1 VSPGLPALDVE
12 NVGLSL
18 FVRISSLRTAG
29 TGREDHEDSMEVT
42 PRYYQ
47 PSDRLRVECRQKS
60 RCGIGCEDRDG
71 REEARRTGVRCRTL
85 ERGEEGD
92 LGDGQGF

>member
-1 VSPGLPALDVE
+1 MSTGLPALDIE

-18 FVRISSLRTAG
+18 FVRISSVRTAG
-29 TGREDHEDSMEVT
+29 TGREDHEDPMEVA

-47 PSDRLRVECRQKS
+47 PSVRTWVECRETS
-60 RCGIGCEDRDG
+60 RCRGRDRDRDG
-71 REEARRTGVRCRTL
+71 REEKRRTGAGCRTL